1 MRAVQIAKAGGALE
15 LVERATPA
23 AGRGQVRVK
32 VEACGVC
39 HSDSLAKEGH
49 WPGGEVSACAGA

>member
-1 MRAVQIAKAGGALE
+1 MRAVQIGRPGGAFE
-15 LVERATPA
+15 LVERPMPRVGA
-23 AGRGQVRVK
+23 GQVRVK

-49 WPGGEVSACAGA
+49 WPGVSGPRVPGH